1 MDYRH
6 AMTNTPQFIK
16 PICPNW
22 SIFWIF
28 LKKLLSNV
36 HWTHGH
42 FIILYF
48 AQPMGLKDFLVLF
61 LMAMT
66 SFKFENGG
74 DNRTKG
80 LLSTRQTKAGKVG
93 GFGKPFCCWGSKP
106 EHELRFCSTTAVHL
120 PFNVCSASVATASI
134 SFQLTI
140 LEEFFFMRQFF
151 FLSGSEN
158 VYVWWSWWC
167 YSEFWS

>member
-1 MDYRH
+1 
-6 AMTNTPQFIK
+6 
-16 PICPNW
+16 
-22 SIFWIF
+22 
-28 LKKLLSNV
+28 
-36 HWTHGH
+36 
-42 FIILYF
+42 
-48 AQPMGLKDFLVLF
+48 MGLKDFLVLF

-158 VYVWWSWWC
+158 VYVWWSW
-167 YSEFWS
+167 

>member
-1 MDYRH
+1 M
-6 AMTNTPQFIK
+6 
-16 PICPNW
+16 
-22 SIFWIF
+22 SIE
-28 LKKLLSNV
+28 L
-36 HWTHGH
+36 GH
-42 FIILYF
+42 FVICYF
-48 AQPMGLKDFLVLF
+48 AQLMGLKDFLVLF

-140 LEEFFFMRQFF
+140 LEKFFFILHFF
-151 FLSGSEN
+151 FFQDLKMCMDEL
-158 VYVWWSWWC
+158 VVLK
-167 YSEFWS
+167 E

>member
-1 MDYRH
+1 
-6 AMTNTPQFIK
+6 
-16 PICPNW
+16 
-22 SIFWIF
+22 
-28 LKKLLSNV
+28 
-36 HWTHGH
+36 
-42 FIILYF
+42 
-48 AQPMGLKDFLVLF
+48 MGLKDFLVLF

-80 LLSTRQTKAGKVG
+80 LLSTRQTKAFKVG

-134 SFQLTI
+134 SFQITI
-140 LEEFFFMRQFF
+140 LNDFFYSAFFFSFRIWK
-151 FLSGSEN
+151 
-158 VYVWWSWWC
+158 YVWRTWWRLKTL
-167 YSEFWS
+167 FWCIWLYVSNMYISRMKS

>member
-1 MDYRH
+1 M
-6 AMTNTPQFIK
+6 
-16 PICPNW
+16 
-22 SIFWIF
+22 SIE
-28 LKKLLSNV
+28 L
-36 HWTHGH
+36 GH
-42 FIILYF
+42 FVIFYF
-48 AQPMGLKDFLVLF
+48 AQLMGLKDFLVLF

-140 LEEFFFMRQFF
+140 LEEFFFIAIFF
-151 FLSGSEN
+151 FFQDLKMCTS
-158 VYVWWSWWC
+158 VWWSWWG
-167 YSEFWS
+167 YSKF

>member
-1 MDYRH
+1 M
-6 AMTNTPQFIK
+6 
-16 PICPNW
+16 
-22 SIFWIF
+22 SIE
-28 LKKLLSNV
+28 L
-36 HWTHGH
+36 GH
-42 FIILYF
+42 FVIFYF
-48 AQPMGLKDFLVLF
+48 AQLMGLKDFLVLF

-140 LEEFFFMRQFF
+140 HTRGIIFYAAIF

-158 VYVWWSWWC
+158 VYGGVGGA
-167 YSEFWS
+167 

>member
-1 MDYRH
+1 M
-6 AMTNTPQFIK
+6 
-16 PICPNW
+16 
-22 SIFWIF
+22 SIELKHFVIF
-28 LKKLLSNV
+28 
-36 HWTHGH
+36 
-42 FIILYF
+42 YF
-48 AQPMGLKDFLVLF
+48 AQHMGLQDFLVLF

-151 FLSGSEN
+151 SLSESES
-158 VYVWWSWWC
+158 VYGGVGGAILILTG
-167 YSEFWS
+167 

>member
-1 MDYRH
+1 M
-6 AMTNTPQFIK
+6 
-16 PICPNW
+16 
-22 SIFWIF
+22 SIELIF
-28 LKKLLSNV
+28 
-36 HWTHGH
+36 
-42 FIILYF
+42 YF
-48 AQPMGLKDFLVLF
+48 AQHMGLKDFLVLF

-140 LEEFFFMRQFF
+140 LDEFFFMRQFL
-151 FLSGSEN
+151 FLSESES
-158 VYVWWSWWC
+158 VYLWWSWWC
-167 YSEFWS
+167 YFDHWLSL

>member
-1 MDYRH
+1 
-6 AMTNTPQFIK
+6 
-16 PICPNW
+16 
-22 SIFWIF
+22 
-28 LKKLLSNV
+28 
-36 HWTHGH
+36 
-42 FIILYF
+42 
-48 AQPMGLKDFLVLF
+48 MGLKDFLVLF

-140 LEEFFFMRQFF
+140 LEEFFFMRHFF
-151 FLSGSEN
+151 SFRKMCTYGGVGGAIAAAIGAIGDTILTPLL
-158 VYVWWSWWC
+158 WSDPEQEWRLDTEEHAC
-167 YSEFWS
+167 EEEQSKAELPGADPSSQDQL

>member
-1 MDYRH
+1 MKFH
-6 AMTNTPQFIK
+6 FKI
-16 PICPNW
+16 
-22 SIFWIF
+22 
-28 LKKLLSNV
+28 LLNS
-36 HWTHGH
+36 G
-42 FIILYF
+42 ILSYLILRSLW
-48 AQPMGLKDFLVLF
+48 AWKTFLVLF

-140 LEEFFFMRQFF
+140 LEEFFFMWHFF
-151 FLSGSEN
+151 FLSWFEN
-158 VYVWWSWWC
+158 VWWI
-167 YSEFWS
+167 ELVVL

>member
-1 MDYRH
+1 M
-6 AMTNTPQFIK
+6 
-16 PICPNW
+16 
-22 SIFWIF
+22 SIELKHFVIF
-28 LKKLLSNV
+28 
-36 HWTHGH
+36 
-42 FIILYF
+42 YF
-48 AQPMGLKDFLVLF
+48 AQHMGLKDFLVLF

-140 LEEFFFMRQFF
+140 LEEFFFMWQFL
-151 FLSGSEN
+151 FLSESES
-158 VYVWWSWWC
+158 VYGGVGGAILILTG
-167 YSEFWS
+167 

>member
-1 MDYRH
+1 M
-6 AMTNTPQFIK
+6 
-16 PICPNW
+16 
-22 SIFWIF
+22 SIELKHFLIF
-28 LKKLLSNV
+28 
-36 HWTHGH
+36 
-42 FIILYF
+42 YF
-48 AQPMGLKDFLVLF
+48 AQHMGLKDFLVLF

-140 LEEFFFMRQFF
+140 LEEFFFMRQFL
-151 FLSGSEN
+151 FLSESES
-158 VYVWWSWWC
+158 VYLWWSWWC
-167 YSEFWS
+167 YFDLNWLSL

>member
-1 MDYRH
+1 M
-6 AMTNTPQFIK
+6 
-16 PICPNW
+16 
-22 SIFWIF
+22 SIELKNFVIF
-28 LKKLLSNV
+28 
-36 HWTHGH
+36 
-42 FIILYF
+42 YF
-48 AQPMGLKDFLVLF
+48 AQHMGLKDFLVLF

>member
-1 MDYRH
+1 MLKWWLINEKSWTKDMQWQNDKYPTIYSVH
-6 AMTNTPQFIK
+6 LSKLVIGFFLSFYQMSIEIK
-16 PICPNW
+16 HFV
-22 SIFWIF
+22 IF
-28 LKKLLSNV
+28 
-36 HWTHGH
+36 
-42 FIILYF
+42 YF
-48 AQPMGLKDFLVLF
+48 AQHMGLKDFLVLF

-140 LEEFFFMRQFF
+140 HRVLE
-151 FLSGSEN
+151 
-158 VYVWWSWWC
+158 YI
-167 YSEFWS
+167 

>member
-1 MDYRH
+1 
-6 AMTNTPQFIK
+6 
-16 PICPNW
+16 
-22 SIFWIF
+22 
-28 LKKLLSNV
+28 
-36 HWTHGH
+36 
-42 FIILYF
+42 
-48 AQPMGLKDFLVLF
+48 
-61 LMAMT
+61 MAMT

-134 SFQLTI
+134 SFELAI
-140 LEEFFFMRQFF
+140 LEEFFFMQQFL

-158 VYVWWSWWC
+158 VYGGVGGAKDSILILTGQVFSGPYMIIC
-167 YSEFWS
+167 K

>member
-1 MDYRH
+1 
-6 AMTNTPQFIK
+6 MTKWQIPQNLFGPSTQIGQL
-16 PICPNW
+16 
-22 SIFWIF
+22 FWIF
-28 LKKLLSNV
+28 WKSFYQMSIEI
-36 HWTHGH
+36 GH
-42 FIILYF
+42 FVICYF
-48 AQPMGLKDFLVLF
+48 AQLMGLKDFLVLF

-140 LEEFFFMRQFF
+140 LEKLFF
-151 FLSGSEN
+151 
-158 VYVWWSWWC
+158 
-167 YSEFWS
+167 

>member
-1 MDYRH
+1 M
-6 AMTNTPQFIK
+6 
-16 PICPNW
+16 
-22 SIFWIF
+22 SIELKHF
-28 LKKLLSNV
+28 L
-36 HWTHGH
+36 
-42 FIILYF
+42 ILYF
-48 AQPMGLKDFLVLF
+48 AQPIGLKDFLVLF
-61 LMAMT
+61 LIAMT

-140 LEEFFFMRQFF
+140 LEEFFFMWQFL
-151 FLSGSEN
+151 FLSESES
-158 VYVWWSWWC
+158 VYGGVGGAILILTG
-167 YSEFWS
+167 

>member
-1 MDYRH
+1 M
-6 AMTNTPQFIK
+6 
-16 PICPNW
+16 
-22 SIFWIF
+22 SIELKHFVIF
-28 LKKLLSNV
+28 
-36 HWTHGH
+36 
-42 FIILYF
+42 YF
-48 AQPMGLKDFLVLF
+48 AQHMGLKDFLVLF

-151 FLSGSEN
+151 SLSESES
-158 VYVWWSWWC
+158 VYGGVDGAILILTG
-167 YSEFWS
+167 

>member
-1 MDYRH
+1 
-6 AMTNTPQFIK
+6 
-16 PICPNW
+16 
-22 SIFWIF
+22 
-28 LKKLLSNV
+28 
-36 HWTHGH
+36 
-42 FIILYF
+42 
-48 AQPMGLKDFLVLF
+48 MGLKDFLVLF

-134 SFQLTI
+134 SFQLTM

-151 FLSGSEN
+151 SLSESES
-158 VYVWWSWWC
+158 VYGGVGGAILILTG
-167 YSEFWS
+167 

>member
-1 MDYRH
+1 
-6 AMTNTPQFIK
+6 
-16 PICPNW
+16 
-22 SIFWIF
+22 
-28 LKKLLSNV
+28 
-36 HWTHGH
+36 
-42 FIILYF
+42 
-48 AQPMGLKDFLVLF
+48 
-61 LMAMT
+61 MT

-74 DNRTKG
+74 DDRTKG

-140 LEEFFFMRQFF
+140 LEEFFFMRQFL
-151 FLSGSEN
+151 FLSESES
-158 VYVWWSWWC
+158 VYGGVGGA
-167 YSEFWS
+167 

>member
-1 MDYRH
+1 M
-6 AMTNTPQFIK
+6 
-16 PICPNW
+16 
-22 SIFWIF
+22 SIELKHFVIF
-28 LKKLLSNV
+28 
-36 HWTHGH
+36 
-42 FIILYF
+42 YF
-48 AQPMGLKDFLVLF
+48 AQHMGLKDFLILF

-134 SFQLTI
+134 SFQLTM
-140 LEEFFFMRQFF
+140 LEEFFFMRQFL
-151 FLSGSEN
+151 FLSESES
-158 VYVWWSWWC
+158 VYLWWSWWC
-167 YSEFWS
+167 YFDLNWLSL

>member
-1 MDYRH
+1 M
-6 AMTNTPQFIK
+6 
-16 PICPNW
+16 
-22 SIFWIF
+22 SIELKHFVIF
-28 LKKLLSNV
+28 
-36 HWTHGH
+36 
-42 FIILYF
+42 YF
-48 AQPMGLKDFLVLF
+48 AQHMGLKYFLVLF

-140 LEEFFFMRQFF
+140 LEEFFFMRQFL
-151 FLSGSEN
+151 FLSESES
-158 VYVWWSWWC
+158 VYLWWSWWC
-167 YSEFWS
+167 YFDLNWLSL